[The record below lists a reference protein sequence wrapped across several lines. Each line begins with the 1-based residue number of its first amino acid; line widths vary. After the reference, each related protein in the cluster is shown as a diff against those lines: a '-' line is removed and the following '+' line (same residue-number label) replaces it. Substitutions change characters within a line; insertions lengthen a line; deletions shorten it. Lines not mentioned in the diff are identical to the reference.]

1 MSEGAGWWADE
12 AVQVAD
18 AAPRRRDIR
27 PWLGPVALLIAVLSI
42 GASAGVYA
50 TAGLPQTLL
59 AWFAFVASTVAAV
72 AGAVAAVLGPR
83 RAVAVT
89 AVIAGVLAHPW
100 VLWALITAASTM
112 SPY

>member
-1 MSEGAGWWADE
+1 MWQAGE

-18 AAPRRRDIR
+18 APPRRRDIR
-27 PWLGPVALLIAVLSI
+27 PWLGPIALLVAVLSI

-59 AWFAFVASTVAAV
+59 AWFAFAASTVAAV
-72 AGAVAAVLGPR
+72 LGAVAAVLGPR
-83 RAVAVT
+83 RAVAVV
-89 AVIAGVLAHPW
+89 AVIAGVLSHPW
-100 VLWALITAASTM
+100 VLWALISAASTL